1 MAEEIRKLAEQSAE
15 FTKDIRAVID
25 VLMRKSEDSVAM
37 MEKVSSA
44 VDRQSDIRR
53 AASGK
58 FEEIATEVVS
68 SRTVVEELKTSAA
81 RIEIE
86 SKSIMDMIES
96 LSAISEENAASME
109 EVNAMV
115 TEEAAQMGEISEM
128 GSELNGIA
136 GRLKSEM
143 SNFKI

>member
-1 MAEEIRKLAEQSAE
+1 M
-15 FTKDIRAVID
+15 
-25 VLMRKSEDSVAM
+25 
-37 MEKVSSA
+37 
-44 VDRQSDIRR
+44 
-53 AASGK
+53 
-58 FEEIATEVVS
+58 
-68 SRTVVEELKTSAA
+68 EELKTSAA